1 MSQQGPEAM
10 NRTSLQA
17 DLAERRVILGRDFNA
32 PPELVFRA
40 WTDSAA
46 LARWWGPHG
55 FDTEVVEND
64 LRPGGHYHFIMR
76 DGTGEYPVRGQY
88 VEISQPTRL
97 VMTDD
102 CSCMPEA
109 WLAEYAADALAR
121 GEPIVNTSILTLEP
135 LEGGRTRMRLEIICV
150 SDTLRD
156 GLVAAGMNEGFG
168 QSFEKLESLLAAGLD
183 P

>member
-1 MSQQGPEAM
+1 M
-10 NRTSLQA
+10 NRTTLQA

-32 PPELVFRA
+32 PPALVFRA
-40 WTDSAA
+40 WTESAA

-64 LRPGGHYHFIMR
+64 LRPGGRYHFVMR
-76 DGTGEYPVRGQY
+76 DGSGEYPVRGEY
-88 VEISQPTRL
+88 VELSPPSRL

-109 WLAEYAADALAR
+109 WLAQYAADAIAR
-121 GEPIVNTSILTLEP
+121 GEPIINTSILTLAP
-135 LEGGRTRMRLEIICV
+135 LEGGRTRMRLEIVCV
-150 SDTLRD
+150 SDALRD

-168 QSFEKLESLLAAGLD
+168 QSFEKLESLLATGLD
-183 P
+183 D

>member
-1 MSQQGPEAM
+1 M

-46 LARWWGPHG
+46 LARWWGPQG

-156 GLVAAGMNEGFG
+156 GLVASGMNEGFG